1 MSSVMAREGQFYS
14 AEGASHNALSDE
26 VMALCPLCKTFETL
40 WFTGSRLVQ
49 TRKFIQYGNKVYHDC
64 GSDAPCSLYRIY

>member
-1 MSSVMAREGQFYS
+1 MSSVMAGDIQSYG
-14 AEGASHNALSDE
+14 AERASHNPLSDE

-49 TRKFIQYGNKVYHDC
+49 TRKFIQYGDKVYHDC
-64 GSDAPCSLYRIY
+64 GSDEPCSLYRIY